1 MFIKE
6 ASKLCGLTKK
16 AMLYY
21 EQQGLISPELLPNGY
36 RNYSAHDIVSLK
48 EICVL
53 RSFGMTIQQ
62 IKAVLTSEHKE
73 TKLSQYRHLQELK
86 LLQIKNV
93 QANLDKL
100 IQNYNIDESFEALM
114 LQDQAGIS
122 IREKLVH
129 SFPGTF
135 GIYLSL
141 HFGRFLQ
148 HPIETEAQREAYIK
162 IVSYLDD
169 MALEMSDKEYSL
181 WNDERSDDL
190 IDYMENILQSQGE
203 VQLEQV
209 QQDMLN
215 SLEEA
220 TEKPETFFERKS
232 IADYITY
239 RSSEEYKQSPAG
251 KMATLLRQFQQQSGY
266 KENFI
271 ENMKIL
277 SPSYASYYTQLEA
290 LNESFI
296 AQHPEVKEWD

>member
-36 RNYSAHDIVSLK
+36 RNYSAHNIVSLK

-100 IQNYNIDESFEALM
+100 IQNYNIEDSFEALK
-114 LQDQAGIS
+114 LQDQADIS
-122 IREKLVH
+122 IREKLIH
-129 SFPGTF
+129 SFPGMF

-148 HPIETEAQREAYIK
+148 HPIETEAQREAYTK

-169 MALEMSDKEYSL
+169 MALEMSVEEDSL
-181 WNDERSDDL
+181 WNDERSDEL
-190 IDYMENILQSQGE
+190 IDYMQEILTSQEGH
-203 VQLEQV
+203 QLEQV
-209 QQDMLN
+209 QQAMMN

-220 TEKPETFFERKS
+220 AEKPEAFFERKS
-232 IADYITY
+232 IANYIAY
-239 RSSEEYKQSPAG
+239 RSSEEYKQTPAS
-251 KMATLLRQFQQQSGY
+251 KMAALLRQFQQQSGY

-296 AQHPEVKEWD
+296 AQYPEARDWD